1 MREMVET
8 YKEGNIGIKL
18 DLFYGPSMSQPM
30 ISLGSK
36 RLSDVINTN
45 IHYIKPAV
53 CLLCVCVS
61 IERERE
67 NSLLLF
73 FSLSSCSDDNFLLV
87 FLQSPP
93 LAGI

>member
-73 FSLSSCSDDNFLLV
+73 FLSFFFSDDNFLLV
-87 FLQSPP
+87 FLQSP

>member
-1 MREMVET
+1 MREMVES

-45 IHYIKPAV
+45 IHYIKTGSVFV
-53 CLLCVCVS
+53 CLC
-61 IERERE
+61 E
-67 NSLLLF
+67 
-73 FSLSSCSDDNFLLV
+73 
-87 FLQSPP
+87 
-93 LAGI
+93 